1 MTTSFDTKRI
11 SINTQ
16 FKGNAKPTQTS
27 WKLLKDSE
35 TMTFEELMPLLS
47 KTRKPVD
54 KACIC
59 ISAINKAK
67 TEYQIAELALKI
79 SKIEQSSKIINVIDT
94 DDGPNRRVGQI
105 VASVATQLFL
115 ARINA
120 GTSKKAIEET
130 TEDSSEED
138 QISMEIRSMK
148 LK

>member
-35 TMTFEELMPLLS
+35 RMTFDELMPLLS

-59 ISAINKAK
+59 ISAIHKAK
-67 TEYQIAELALKI
+67 TEYQIAELALRI
-79 SKIEQSSKIINVIDT
+79 SKLEQPSKIINIIDT
-94 DDGPNRRVGQI
+94 DDSPNRRVGQI
-105 VASVATQLFL
+105 VASVATRLFL
-115 ARINA
+115 TRINA
-120 GTSKKAIEET
+120 GTSRKAVEDT
-130 TEDSSEED
+130 TEEPSEED
-138 QISMEIRSMK
+138 QLRVEIRSMR
-148 LK
+148 